1 MQTGEQMRTQL
12 SREALEMD
20 GVTVED
26 QINLIKAEK
35 ELLEKHGHKWHGEER
50 RGVPIHILNYMD
62 ERLKTHTDHIEHVF
76 HDHTADE
83 MERYN
88 AILNKID
95 DGQKAA
101 VSRHESVMEVIS
113 HFNGKC
119 KDVHSAF
126 LKTPEGEY
134 DFDGHRY
141 DHDQRKKFGDWW
153 TRVKDGM
160 IVKILEWTSLAFIIW
175 VIHSMWEALIKG
187 PSK

>member
-1 MQTGEQMRTQL
+1 MTSEELRIDL
-12 SREALEMD
+12 LREAIELERQENSKD
-20 GVTVED
+20 W
-26 QINLIKAEK
+26 K
-35 ELLEKHGHKWHGEER
+35 GEER
-50 RGVPIHILNYMD
+50 RGIPIHILNYMD

-88 AILNKID
+88 AILDKISS
-95 DGQKAA
+95 GQKAA
-101 VSRHESVMEVIS
+101 VDRHESIMEVIS

-126 LKTPEGEY
+126 LKTSEGEY

-141 DHDQRKKFGDWW
+141 DHDKRKKFGEWW
-153 TRVKDGM
+153 ERVKGG
-160 IVKILEWTSLAFIIW
+160 IVVKVMEWGSLAFIIW
-175 VIHSMWEALIKG
+175 VIHSIWESLLKG